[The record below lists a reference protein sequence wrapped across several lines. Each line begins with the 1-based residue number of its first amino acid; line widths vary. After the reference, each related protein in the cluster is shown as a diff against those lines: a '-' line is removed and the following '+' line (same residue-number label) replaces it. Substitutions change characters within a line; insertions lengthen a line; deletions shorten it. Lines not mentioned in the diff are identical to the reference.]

1 MNFIDILLLI
11 PIGYAVYK
19 GFKNGFIIE
28 VCTLLALL
36 VGIYAGIHFSD
47 GTANLLKTS
56 WNIHSEYLPVIAF
69 TITFLGVG
77 ALVFF
82 GGKMLE
88 KVVDVANLTPLNK
101 FLGILF
107 ALIKIFYLLSVFIVL
122 LESYDEKGDFI
133 KEETKQDSLLYEP
146 VKNLSLTTIPRIK
159 ESTIFLTNSLKAEQD
174 STGLSVQD
182 ILRAKE
188 IADSLGI
195 DANDAMELKRIHD
208 EYSQKETTN

>member
-1 MNFIDILLLI
+1 MNFIDVLFLI
-11 PIGYAVYK
+11 PIGYGVYK

-28 VCTLLALL
+28 ICTLLALL

-47 GTANLLKTS
+47 GTADLLKTS
-56 WNIHSEYLPVIAF
+56 WNLHSEYLPVISF
-69 TITFLGVG
+69 TLTFLVVG
-77 ALVFF
+77 AIVFF

-88 KVVDVANLTPLNK
+88 KVVDVASLTPLNK
-101 FLGILF
+101 FLGVLF
-107 ALIKIFYLLSVFIVL
+107 ALIKVLYLLSVFVVL

-133 KEETKQDSLLYEP
+133 KEETKTESLLYEP
-146 VKNLSLTTIPRIK
+146 VKNISLTTIPRIK
-159 ESTIFLTNSLKAEQD
+159 ESTIFLTNSLKSEQD

-208 EYSQKETTN
+208 EYSDK

>member
-1 MNFIDILLLI
+1 MNFIDILFLI
-11 PIGYAVYK
+11 PIGYGIYK

-28 VCTLLALL
+28 ICTLLALL

-56 WNIHSEYLPVIAF
+56 WNIHSEYLPVISF
-69 TITFLGVG
+69 TLTFLVVG
-77 ALVFF
+77 AMVFF

-101 FLGILF
+101 FLGVLF
-107 ALIKIFYLLSVFIVL
+107 GLIKVLYLLSVFTVL

-133 KEETKQDSLLYEP
+133 KEETKAESMLYEP
-146 VKNLSLTTIPRIK
+146 VKNISLTTIPRIK
-159 ESTIFLTNSLKAEQD
+159 ESTIFLTNSLRTEQD

-195 DANDAMELKRIHD
+195 DANDAVELKRIHD
-208 EYSQKETTN
+208 EYNHK

>member
-1 MNFIDILLLI
+1 MNFIDILFLI
-11 PIGYAVYK
+11 PIGYGVYK

-28 VCTLLALL
+28 ICTLLALL

-56 WNIHSEYLPVIAF
+56 WNIHSEYLPVISF
-69 TITFLGVG
+69 TLTFLVVG
-77 ALVFF
+77 AMVFF

-88 KVVDVANLTPLNK
+88 KVVDVAHLTPLNK
-101 FLGILF
+101 FLGVLF
-107 ALIKIFYLLSVFIVL
+107 GLIKVLYLLSVFTVL

-133 KEETKQDSLLYEP
+133 KEETKTESMLYEP
-146 VKNLSLTTIPRIK
+146 VKNISLTTIPRIK
-159 ESTIFLTNSLKAEQD
+159 ESTIFLTNSLRAEQD

-195 DANDAMELKRIHD
+195 DANDAIELKRIHD
-208 EYSQKETTN
+208 EYGQK

>member
-1 MNFIDILLLI
+1 MNFIDILFLI
-11 PIGYAVYK
+11 PIGYGVYK

-28 VCTLLALL
+28 ICTLLALL

-56 WNIHSEYLPVIAF
+56 WNIHSEYLPVISF
-69 TITFLGVG
+69 TLTFLVVG
-77 ALVFF
+77 AIVFF

-88 KVVDVANLTPLNK
+88 KVVDVAHLTPLNK
-101 FLGILF
+101 FLGVLF
-107 ALIKIFYLLSVFIVL
+107 GLIKVLYLLSVFTVL

-133 KEETKQDSLLYEP
+133 KEETKAESMLYEP
-146 VKNLSLTTIPRIK
+146 VKNISLTTIPRIK
-159 ESTIFLTNSLKAEQD
+159 ESTIFLTNSLRAEQD

-195 DANDAMELKRIHD
+195 DANDAVELKRIHD
-208 EYSQKETTN
+208 EYSRK

>member
-1 MNFIDILLLI
+1 MNFIDILLLV

-28 VCTLLALL
+28 ICTLLALL

-47 GTANLLKTS
+47 GTADLLKSS
-56 WNIHSEYLPVIAF
+56 WNLQSEYLPVISF
-69 TITFLGVG
+69 TLTFLAVG

-107 ALIKIFYLLSVFIVL
+107 ALIKVCYILSVFIVL

-133 KEETKQDSLLYEP
+133 PETTKEESMLYEP
-146 VKNLSLTTIPRIK
+146 VKHISLNTIPRIQ
-159 ESTIFLTNSLKAEQD
+159 ESTIFLRNSLRSEQD
-174 STGLSVQD
+174 STGLSIQD
-182 ILRAKE
+182 LLRAKE

-195 DANDAMELKRIHD
+195 EANDAVELKRIHD
-208 EYSQKETTN
+208 EYAKKE

>member
-1 MNFIDILLLI
+1 MNFIDVLLLI
-11 PIGYAVYK
+11 PIGYGVYK

-28 VCTLLALL
+28 ICTLLALL
-36 VGIYAGIHFSD
+36 VGIYAGINFSD
-47 GTANLLKTS
+47 GTANLLRS
-56 WNIHSEYLPVIAF
+56 NWNVNSEYLPVISF
-69 TITFLGVG
+69 TLTFLAVG
-77 ALVFF
+77 AAVFF

-107 ALIKIFYLLSVFIVL
+107 ALIKMCYILSVFIVL

-133 KEETKQDSLLYEP
+133 PETTKEESMLYGP
-146 VKNLSLTTIPRIK
+146 VKNISLKTIPRIQ
-159 ESTIFLTNSLKAEQD
+159 ESTIFLTNYFKEEQD
-174 STGLSVQD
+174 STGLNVQD

-195 DANDAMELKRIHD
+195 DANDVVELKRIHD
-208 EYSQKETTN
+208 EHSGN

>member
-1 MNFIDILLLI
+1 MIWRKYRSRCRCRLGNLVLRQYQRQWRQARQLWRTAAESFDQQQRDQAGEAKAQRRQMRRRLI
-11 PIGYAVYK
+11 EARHAPLVAGVVRNTEHAHAAVAPR
-19 GFKNGFIIE
+19 
-28 VCTLLALL
+28 LRAR
-36 VGIYAGIHFSD
+36 
-47 GTANLLKTS
+47 
-56 WNIHSEYLPVIAF
+56 
-69 TITFLGVG
+69 
-77 ALVFF
+77 
-82 GGKMLE
+82 
-88 KVVDVANLTPLNK
+88 PLD
-101 FLGILF
+101 

-122 LESYDEKGDFI
+122 LESYDEKGNFI

-208 EYSQKETTN
+208 EYSQK

>member
-1 MNFIDILLLI
+1 MNFIDILFLI
-11 PIGYAVYK
+11 PIGYGVYK

-28 VCTLLALL
+28 ICTLLALL

-56 WNIHSEYLPVIAF
+56 WNIHSEYLPVISF
-69 TITFLGVG
+69 TLTFLVVG
-77 ALVFF
+77 AIVFF

-88 KVVDVANLTPLNK
+88 KVVDVAHLTPLNK
-101 FLGILF
+101 FLGVLF
-107 ALIKIFYLLSVFIVL
+107 GLIKILYLLSVFTVL

-133 KEETKQDSLLYEP
+133 KEETKTESMLYEP
-146 VKNLSLTTIPRIK
+146 VKNISLTTIPRIK
-159 ESTIFLTNSLKAEQD
+159 ESTIFLTNSLRAEQD

-195 DANDAMELKRIHD
+195 DANDAMEIKRIHD
-208 EYSQKETTN
+208 EYAQ

>member
-88 KVVDVANLTPLNK
+88 KVVDVASLTPLNK

-133 KEETKQDSLLYEP
+133 KEETKQESLLYEP

-208 EYSQKETTN
+208 EYSQK

>member
-1 MNFIDILLLI
+1 MNFIDVLFLI

-36 VGIYAGIHFSD
+36 VGIYAGIHLSD
-47 GTANLLKTS
+47 GTANLLKTH
-56 WNIHSEYLPVIAF
+56 WNLNSEYLPVIAF
-69 TITFLGVG
+69 TLTFLAIG

-88 KVVDVANLTPLNK
+88 KMVDVAHLTPLNK
-101 FLGILF
+101 FLGVLF
-107 ALIKIFYLLSVFIVL
+107 ALIKIMYLLSVFLVL

-133 KEETKQDSLLYEP
+133 KEETKTESLLYEP

-159 ESTIFLTNSLKAEQD
+159 ESTIFLTNSLRAEQD
-174 STGLSVQD
+174 STGLTVQQ

-188 IADSLGI
+188 VADSLGI

-208 EYSQKETTN
+208 EYNQE

>member
-1 MNFIDILLLI
+1 MNFIDILFLI

-208 EYSQKETTN
+208 EYSQK

>member
-1 MNFIDILLLI
+1 MNFIDILFLI
-11 PIGYAVYK
+11 PIGYGAYK

-28 VCTLLALL
+28 ICTLLALL

-69 TITFLGVG
+69 TLTFLVVG
-77 ALVFF
+77 AIVFF

-88 KVVDVANLTPLNK
+88 KVVDVAKLTPLNK

-107 ALIKIFYLLSVFIVL
+107 ALIKVLYILSVLVVL
-122 LESYDEKGDFI
+122 IESYDEKGDII
-133 KEETKQDSLLYEP
+133 KEETKTESLLYEP
-146 VKNLSLTTIPRIK
+146 VKNISLTTIPRIK
-159 ESTIFLTNSLKAEQD
+159 ESTIFLSNSLRAEQD

-208 EYSQKETTN
+208 EYSDR

>member
-1 MNFIDILLLI
+1 MD
-11 PIGYAVYK
+11 
-19 GFKNGFIIE
+19 
-28 VCTLLALL
+28 
-36 VGIYAGIHFSD
+36 
-47 GTANLLKTS
+47 
-56 WNIHSEYLPVIAF
+56 F
-69 TITFLGVG
+69 THGNHYP
-77 ALVFF
+77 
-82 GGKMLE
+82 
-88 KVVDVANLTPLNK
+88 DSK

-208 EYSQKETTN
+208 EYSQK

>member
-1 MNFIDILLLI
+1 MNFIDILFLI
-11 PIGYAVYK
+11 PIGYGVYK

-28 VCTLLALL
+28 ICTLLALL

-47 GTANLLKTS
+47 GTAKLLKTS
-56 WNIHSEYLPVIAF
+56 WNIHSEYLPVISF
-69 TITFLGVG
+69 TLTFLVVG
-77 ALVFF
+77 AIVFF

-88 KVVDVANLTPLNK
+88 KVVDVAHLTPLNK
-101 FLGILF
+101 FLGVLF
-107 ALIKIFYLLSVFIVL
+107 GLIKVIYLLSVFTVL

-133 KEETKQDSLLYEP
+133 KEETKTDSMLYEP
-146 VKNLSLTTIPRIK
+146 VKNISLTTIPRIK
-159 ESTIFLTNSLKAEQD
+159 ESTIFLTNSLRTEQD

-195 DANDAMELKRIHD
+195 DANDAMEIKRIHD
-208 EYSQKETTN
+208 EYAQK

>member
-1 MNFIDILLLI
+1 MNFIDILFLI
-11 PIGYAVYK
+11 PIGYGVYK

-28 VCTLLALL
+28 ICTLLALL

-56 WNIHSEYLPVIAF
+56 WNIHSEYLPVISF
-69 TITFLGVG
+69 TLTFLAVG
-77 ALVFF
+77 AIVFF

-88 KVVDVANLTPLNK
+88 KVVNVAHLTPLNK

-107 ALIKIFYLLSVFIVL
+107 GLIKVLYLLSVFTVL

-133 KEETKQDSLLYEP
+133 KEETKTDSMFYEP
-146 VKNLSLTTIPRIK
+146 VKNISLTTIPRIK
-159 ESTIFLTNSLKAEQD
+159 ESTIFLTNSLRAEQD

-195 DANDAMELKRIHD
+195 DANDAVELKRIHD
-208 EYSQKETTN
+208 EYSQK

>member
-19 GFKNGFIIE
+19 GFKNCFIIE

>member
-1 MNFIDILLLI
+1 MNFIDILFLI

-47 GTANLLKTS
+47 GTANLLKNS

-88 KVVDVANLTPLNK
+88 KVVDIANLTPLNK

-208 EYSQKETTN
+208 EYSQKETAN

>member
-1 MNFIDILLLI
+1 MNFIDILFLI

-88 KVVDVANLTPLNK
+88 KVVDIANLTPLNK

-208 EYSQKETTN
+208 EYSQK

>member
-88 KVVDVANLTPLNK
+88 KVVDVASLTPLNK

-133 KEETKQDSLLYEP
+133 KEETKQESLLYEP

-174 STGLSVQD
+174 STGLSVKD

-208 EYSQKETTN
+208 EYSQK